1 MQCNTGAKHMDDF
14 GNFYQ
19 DEQWFTENTNYGHAA
34 ATFGWLDD
42 VACMMCFEY
51 NIDYAAQDI

>member
-1 MQCNTGAKHMDDF
+1 MDDF